1 MILAQRLTKMAKEKL
16 LLWRFL
22 CAQSPVK
29 SYVNQVADKKM
40 IFLQCYKNFGTFTT
54 YNHKVLD
61 IVFCTFVITSMGGR
75 FKTKKNLHVSFGR
88 V

>member
-54 YNHKVLD
+54 
-61 IVFCTFVITSMGGR
+61 
-75 FKTKKNLHVSFGR
+75 
-88 V
+88 